1 MGKWHGPAAAGALRK
16 RLEYDADPLA
26 RIPHDGSWADGFI
39 RDLYA
44 EHGPALHAYVQQL
57 GAGYHDAEEVVQ
69 ETMVRAW
76 RNARLLDPATGSI
89 RGWLY
94 TVARHILIDRLRI
107 RTATPIGV
115 EPRDAESAVSDH
127 PGRGGARSHGP
138 KSPSGPSSGHRMGV
152 GRGYDPGPPGWRAAG
167 PGVSPR
173 TPAVPPRR
181 AGSVPARSGAGGCRP
196 PRSRSRPSS
205 EPS

>member
-115 EPRDAESAVSDH
+115 EPRDAESA
-127 PGRGGARSHGP
+127 G
-138 KSPSGPSSGHRMGV
+138 SGNLAKV
-152 GRGYDPGPPGWRAAG
+152 VWRANILHVLFGLSSRRPMPGDAG
-167 PGVSPR
+167 YLPR
-173 TPAVPPRR
+173 
-181 AGSVPARSGAGGCRP
+181 
-196 PRSRSRPSS
+196 
-205 EPS
+205 

>member
-115 EPRDAESAVSDH
+115 EPRDAESAGNV
-127 PGRGGARSHGP
+127 PQEVVVGGINVLNTL
-138 KSPSGPSSGHRMGV
+138 SGPTAAHPFAVFHIYYRRRPLSC
-152 GRGYDPGPPGWRAAG
+152 PP
-167 PGVSPR
+167 
-173 TPAVPPRR
+173 
-181 AGSVPARSGAGGCRP
+181 
-196 PRSRSRPSS
+196 
-205 EPS
+205 

>member
-1 MGKWHGPAAAGALRK
+1 MRKWHRPAAAGALRK

-127 PGRGGARSHGP
+127 QEMVVERINVLNALSGLSAEHRMAVVEVYYRGRTVESVA
-138 KSPSGPSSGHRMGV
+138 KSLGVPSGTIRSRLFYGLRHLRTIFESGHFGEDEV
-152 GRGYDPGPPGWRAAG
+152 
-167 PGVSPR
+167 
-173 TPAVPPRR
+173 
-181 AGSVPARSGAGGCRP
+181 AGS
-196 PRSRSRPSS
+196 
-205 EPS
+205 